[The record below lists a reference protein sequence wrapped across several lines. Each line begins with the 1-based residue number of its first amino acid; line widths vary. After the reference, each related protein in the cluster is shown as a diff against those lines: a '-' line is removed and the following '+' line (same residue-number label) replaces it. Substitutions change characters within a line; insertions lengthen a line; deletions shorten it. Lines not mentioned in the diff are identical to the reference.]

1 MRRVLLLI
9 LLCLALPL
17 AASASSIGVSSDG
30 GTIAASTNT
39 LSLSGDVI
47 MKYDGI
53 FGSNLGTVA
62 FTTSTFTSGSVQAGG
77 SFGAGGSF
85 TITTNGSV
93 SGLPTGTVFSGT
105 FVSGTWTLSS
115 VTGAYTL
122 QADVMNNGGHGGVTF
137 TEVTLQGT
145 LMPNGSIAVESGDY
159 VVTSQVPEPGT
170 LGLLGTGLVGLGGLL
185 RRRIFKG

>member
-30 GTIAASTNT
+30 GTITASSNT
-39 LSLSGDVI
+39 LSLAGDVI

-62 FTTSTFTSGSVQAGG
+62 FTTPGFTSGSVSSNGA
-77 SFGAGGSF
+77 FGAGGSF

-93 SGLPTGTVFSGT
+93 SGLPSGTVFTGT

-115 VTGAYTL
+115 NDVYTL
-122 QADVMNNGGHGGVTF
+122 SADVKSSTGHGGVTF
-137 TEVTLQGT
+137 TELTVQGT

-159 VVTSQVPEPGT
+159 TITSQVPEPGT

-185 RRRIFKG
+185 RKRIFKA

>member
-17 AASASSIGVSSDG
+17 AVSASSIGVSSDG
-30 GTIAASTNT
+30 GTLTASASSALT
-39 LSLSGDVI
+39 LSGDVI

-62 FTTSTFTSGSVQAGG
+62 FTTPAFTSGSVSSNGA
-77 SFGAGGSF
+77 FGAGGSF

-93 SGLPTGTVFSGT
+93 SGLPTGTVFTGT
-105 FVSGTWTLSS
+105 FVSGTWTLSPS
-115 VTGAYTL
+115 NVYTL
-122 QADVMNNGGHGGVTF
+122 LADVKSSTGNGGVTF
-137 TEVTLQGT
+137 TELTVQGT
-145 LMPNGSIAVESGDY
+145 IMPNGSIAVESGDY
-159 VVTSQVPEPGT
+159 TVTSQVPEPGT